1 VGEAARVNEI
11 ERVGA
16 LGDKLETPCGNGAM
30 IWRRWGKGPP
40 IVLLH
45 GGFGS
50 WTHWIRNVEAFA
62 ATRTVLAPDMP
73 GMGDSAM
80 PPIPYTAESIAEIV
94 SAGIDALFGDEPA
107 DLMGFSFGGIIGGV
121 VAAQRGDHVRRL
133 SLVGANGFGALQ
145 PPALDLK
152 RAQPWMSNEQVVELQ
167 KANLAMLMIA
177 DPKNID
183 TLAIRIHVENTA
195 RGRIRSRPVSRSDT
209 LAAVLPEIDAEIVGI
224 WGERDATVVP
234 MLAER
239 IVHVKQLRPDAVTHV
254 LPHAGH
260 WVQYEAA
267 PAFNAAF
274 ACR

>member
-1 VGEAARVNEI
+1 LGEAAGVSEI
-11 ERVGA
+11 ERVDA
-16 LGDKLETPCGNGAM
+16 LSEKIETPCGNSTM

-62 ATRTVLAPDMP
+62 ATRTVLTPDLP

-80 PPIPYTAESIAEIV
+80 PPIPYSAESIAEIV
-94 SAGIDALFGDEPA
+94 SNGIDAALGDEPA
-107 DLMGFSFGGIIGGV
+107 DIMGFSFGGIIGGV
-121 VAAQRGDHVRRL
+121 VAAQRGNRVRRL
-133 SLVGANGFGALQ
+133 YLVGANGFGALQ

-152 RAQPWMSNEQVVELQ
+152 RAQPWMSNEEVVELQ
-167 KANLAMLMIA
+167 KANLVMLMIA

-209 LAAVLPEIDAEIVGI
+209 LATVLPQIEAEIVGI

-234 MLAER
+234 MLDER
-239 IVHVKQLRPDAVTHV
+239 IAHVKRLRPDAVTHV
-254 LPHAGH
+254 LPGAGH
-260 WVQYEAA
+260 WVQYEDA
-267 PAFNAAF
+267 PAFNASF
-274 ACR
+274 AHP